1 MDSLIGSNP
10 GETSSK
16 SALRWLAAAWCL
28 GSVSFL
34 DDKTHSWPLG
44 RSTKKYPGYPSCIK
58 RRYVN
63 KLEERRLGLD
73 SSHLGSTRSAKS
85 IEWDDIYLIQATSP
99 IFLDKGRCADILN
112 VCCKIP
118 RPDSHTGEFTPL
130 FGTQMDDIYEP
141 SKSYR
146 LF

>member
-99 IFLDKGRCADILN
+99 IFLDKGG
-112 VCCKIP
+112 
-118 RPDSHTGEFTPL
+118 PDSHTGEFTPL